1 MSSAVLWIFLPAGVA
16 VGLLFYR
23 RKDSLPLVIS
33 TIMSSFLAWMAWQ
46 VPIDEVLTLG
56 PFSFEIAPNLVLFG
70 RNFTLA
76 DAQRPLL
83 SYVFLSESFWLM
95 GGLIAQPRRLF
106 IPLSL
111 LSVALFVAALSV
123 DPFLYASL
131 IIALVVLISIPL
143 LAPSGTSPGPGLLR
157 YLVFQLFSIPFI
169 LFTGWL
175 LTGVEASPG
184 NFNLVLRAGVLLAL
198 GFVFLMAIFPF
209 HSWMPMLSKETHPYP
224 FAFFAVL
231 LSSFGGL
238 FILGFLER
246 YAWLRENAMV
256 FQLLVFSGTLT
267 LVLASLWAVTTQN
280 LGGIFAFVNMAGL
293 GVGLQTLGLGGGEG
307 TQLFFALLF
316 PRLLAFWMM
325 AVVISQVLRM
335 ASGLDLNGISSTL
348 RSNPIFFGGLVIAL
362 LSLAGIPVLGG
373 FPGQVS
379 LWAALAE
386 ISPVL
391 LFLSLLSNAALA
403 GVGYRIVQ
411 VVLLAEPRGRVEPKI
426 DEATEET
433 VEYTDIQD
441 PSSWAF
447 LGLSVIALLGFGLFS
462 RLFLASIPAL
472 ASMFPQLF
480 P

>member
-1 MSSAVLWIFLPAGVA
+1 
-16 VGLLFYR
+16 
-23 RKDSLPLVIS
+23 
-33 TIMSSFLAWMAWQ
+33 
-46 VPIDEVLTLG
+46 
-56 PFSFEIAPNLVLFG
+56 
-70 RNFTLA
+70 
-76 DAQRPLL
+76 
-83 SYVFLSESFWLM
+83 
-95 GGLIAQPRRLF
+95 
-106 IPLSL
+106 
-111 LSVALFVAALSV
+111 
-123 DPFLYASL
+123 
-131 IIALVVLISIPL
+131 
-143 LAPSGTSPGPGLLR
+143 
-157 YLVFQLFSIPFI
+157 
-169 LFTGWL
+169 
-175 LTGVEASPG
+175 
-184 NFNLVLRAGVLLAL
+184 
-198 GFVFLMAIFPF
+198 
-209 HSWMPMLSKETHPYP
+209 
-224 FAFFAVL
+224 
-231 LSSFGGL
+231 
-238 FILGFLER
+238 
-246 YAWLRENAMV
+246 
-256 FQLLVFSGTLT
+256 
-267 LVLASLWAVTTQN
+267 
-280 LGGIFAFVNMAGL
+280 
-293 GVGLQTLGLGGGEG
+293 
-307 TQLFFALLF
+307 
-316 PRLLAFWMM
+316 
-325 AVVISQVLRM
+325 M